1 MNDMSIFLIE
11 NGANVNAVDLKG
23 ETPMFYAVRA
33 KNEQLIKNLI
43 AKGADINARNNKG
56 ESVLFIA
63 AENDD
68 KKMAKFLLD
77 NGASARLQNRQKL
90 DASTVAVQ
98 MGFMDTY
105 DIIESYK

>member
-1 MNDMSIFLIE
+1 MAMFLID
-11 NGANVNAVDLKG
+11 NGADVNAADLKG
-23 ETPMFYAVRA
+23 ETPIFYAVRA

-56 ESVLFIA
+56 ESVLFYA

-68 KKMAKFLLD
+68 RKMTKFLLD
-77 NGASARLQNRQKL
+77 NGASARLKNRKKL
-90 DASTVAVQ
+90 DAATVAVQ
-98 MGFMDTY
+98 MGFMETY